1 MPIDIEALLQPIS
14 ESHPC
19 GADLRNHP
27 VFIQIREARREEEN
41 LAQGVWE
48 HDVKEA
54 DYALALKLAKEALTK
69 RGKDLQ
75 VAAWTTEA
83 LLRLEGFDGL
93 RQGLE
98 LMRRLLDT
106 HWDSVHPQIDED
118 GDLEMRATPL
128 RWAGSQLDSAIR
140 SVPLTKGGHNW
151 YQYKQSRAM
160 PSEDAASSDPAK
172 QAARADALGDGETPP
187 EEFARGFESTPV
199 AFFKQ
204 TYDTLTGLLE
214 AVQALSEYCDEKF
227 GEAAPDFGPLRTTLE
242 DVQQTA
248 RVLLKQKGGSEGSEP
263 AEGGDAEAEPGE
275 TWQEEETA
283 AAGGEAQADG
293 TVPAAAAPRRRA
305 SGGGIEPSSPDDAI
319 DRLLAASRYLRRE
332 NPDNSAGYLIPRTL
346 RWGELRAA
354 GAYAD
359 AAVLAAPPSD
369 LRISLKRLAAE
380 GAWDRVGDLAENAAG
395 QPCGRAWLDLQRY
408 ACYACEF
415 AGHDAVRDAILAGLK
430 SLLADLPQVLQWTLA
445 DDTPAAN
452 LETMAWLKER
462 GVLPGDQAEAKAAAA
477 EPVAPQA
484 QPVWYPP
491 PRPVRAASAREEG
504 AEPGPPDSYELAMQ
518 TAQSGNVE
526 EALDILSRELAQE
539 PCGRDRF
546 LRKIQLAQLCL
557 ATGNETVAEP
567 ILQELSEE
575 IDRRKLAEWELAD
588 VVAQPLTLLYRCL
601 DRAPEAAAEKRGLYA
616 RICRLYPA
624 GAVRLGR

>member
-27 VFIQIREARREEEN
+27 VFIQIREARRQEEN

-54 DYALALKLAKEALTK
+54 DYPLALRLSKEALTK

-140 SVPLTKGGHNW
+140 SVPLTTGGHNW
-151 YQYKQSRAM
+151 YQYKQSRAV

-172 QAARADALGDGETPP
+172 QMARADALLDGETPP

-227 GEAAPDFGPLRTTLE
+227 GDAAPDFGPLRTTLE

-248 RVLLKQKGGSEGSEP
+248 RVLLKQKGGAEAPEPEGD
-263 AEGGDAEAEPGE
+263 DAEAGTGE

-283 AAGGEAQADG
+283 APGGEAQADG
-293 TVPAAAAPRRRA
+293 TVPAVAAPRRRA
-305 SGGGIEPSSPDDAI
+305 AGGGIEPSSLDDAI

-332 NPDNSAGYLIPRTL
+332 NPNNSAGYLIPRTL

-354 GAYAD
+354 GPSAD

-380 GAWDRVGDLAENAAG
+380 GAWDKVGDLAENAAG

-415 AGHDAVRDAILAGLK
+415 AGHEAVRDAILAGLK

-445 DDTPAAN
+445 DDTAAAN

-462 GVLPGDQAEAKAAAA
+462 GVLPGAEAAA
-477 EPVAPQA
+477 EPVAAPV
-484 QPVWYPP
+484 QPMWYPP
-491 PRPVRAASAREEG
+491 QPVRAASVSEEG
-504 AEPGPPDSYELAMQ
+504 AEHAAEPPDAYELAMQ

-546 LRKIQLAQLCL
+546 LRKIQLAQICL
-557 ATGNETVAEP
+557 ATGNEAVAEP
-567 ILQELSEE
+567 VLQELSEE

-588 VVAQPLTLLYRCL
+588 VIAQPLTLLYRCL
-601 DRAPEAAAEKRGLYA
+601 DRAPEGAAEKRGLYA